1 MRRRDFI
8 AGVGLAAA
16 GSPIAVYA
24 QKSPPLIGFLGNQ
37 PPPPSND
44 PQGIALFQG
53 FRDNGLI
60 IGRDFIF
67 EPLFTGGDD
76 ALFPKFARELAQRN
90 VRIILANTPAGV
102 RAAQRLDPPVAVLM
116 VNMNDPVGQGLIAS
130 LARPGGHTTGTA
142 SLNAD
147 VTPKLLDFLR
157 EILPQAKNLAVI
169 FNPANP
175 SNPILMDSLAG
186 KAAPLGITV
195 LPFPLKSLKDL
206 DAVFQKLV
214 AERPDALQVIPDPL
228 LSDLGDRISGL
239 ALANR
244 LPTFT
249 NNETTAESAG
259 LISYGASVR
268 KVLHRMAF
276 YVKKVLDGAD
286 PGNLPVEQPTGL
298 DLIVNLKTAKTLG
311 IEMPPTLLGRADRV
325 IE

>member
-1 MRRRDFI
+1 
-8 AGVGLAAA
+8 
-16 GSPIAVYA
+16 
-24 QKSPPLIGFLGNQ
+24 
-37 PPPPSND
+37 
-44 PQGIALFQG
+44 
-53 FRDNGLI
+53 
-60 IGRDFIF
+60 
-67 EPLFTGGDD
+67 
-76 ALFPKFARELAQRN
+76 
-90 VRIILANTPAGV
+90 
-102 RAAQRLDPPVAVLM
+102 M

-157 EILPQAKNLAVI
+157 EILPRAKNLAVI

-175 SNPILMDSLAG
+175 SNPILTDSLAG

-195 LPFPLKSLKDL
+195 LPFPLKSPNDL

-228 LSDLGDRISGL
+228 LSDLGDRISQL

-249 NNETTAESAG
+249 NNETTAESSG

-268 KVLHRMAF
+268 KVLHRMGF
-276 YVKKVLDGAD
+276 YVKKMLDGID

-298 DLIVNLKTAKTLG
+298 DLIVNLKTAKTPG
-311 IEMPPTLLGRADRV
+311 IEMPPALLGRADRV